1 MKNVLGDDRVFLAGK
16 PHMGSEDFHML
27 AARNPEAKV
36 LMVEVGSGPADV
48 LADIEAGTPPVYP
61 HNPAFY
67 MEPDAVLY
75 GAQALSAVLLDVLQK
90 EQVQ

>member
-1 MKNVLGDDRVFLAGK
+1 
-16 PHMGSEDFHML
+16 
-27 AARNPEAKV
+27 
-36 LMVEVGSGPADV
+36 
-48 LADIEAGTPPVYP
+48 
-61 HNPAFY
+61 